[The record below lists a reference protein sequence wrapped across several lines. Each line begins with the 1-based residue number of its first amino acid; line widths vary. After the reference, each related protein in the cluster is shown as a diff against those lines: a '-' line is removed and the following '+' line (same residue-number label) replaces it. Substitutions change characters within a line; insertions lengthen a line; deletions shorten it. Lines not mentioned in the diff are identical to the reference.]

1 MDQQVQFPPSY
12 SSSSHSSW
20 CSRTAR
26 FTGAAD
32 GAGCAA
38 GDSWTG
44 GSWTGGS
51 EAASGAGT
59 GPAHSMPGAARAASV
74 RERLL

>member
-20 CSRTAR
+20 YSRTAR

-32 GAGCAA
+32 GADCAA
-38 GDSWTG
+38 GD
-44 GSWTGGS
+44 SWTGGS

-59 GPAHSMPGAARAASV
+59 GPAHSMPGAARTASV